1 MIEYFRNFKMLSM
14 TLNFLKKQSSYCH
27 KRDLMKPGQ
36 VSEFLMLRN
45 INIFSL
51 SIRNSETVTLYV
63 NDFPRIYSIY
73 IYFVTFL
80 Y

>member
-1 MIEYFRNFKMLSM
+1 
-14 TLNFLKKQSSYCH
+14 
-27 KRDLMKPGQ
+27 MKPGQ